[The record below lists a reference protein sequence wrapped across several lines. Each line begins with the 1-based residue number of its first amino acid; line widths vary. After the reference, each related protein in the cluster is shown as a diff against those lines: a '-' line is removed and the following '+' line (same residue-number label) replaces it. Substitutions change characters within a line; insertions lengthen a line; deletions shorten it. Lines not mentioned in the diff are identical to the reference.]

1 MTDDEEDEI
10 LHPRLMML
18 DDFDGEIEG
27 RLKFHKSLYQYRN
40 SESSSEDWTFRR
52 EEHGPLDPGFSSRM
66 QAYEDLDLAEVD
78 EDKEPHRFRIT
89 SKGKRF
95 ARGLG
100 NGLSKLRDGFDEQ
113 RDSLKD
119 IASRNMDR
127 TGSEIEQDEDVQE
140 AKEEPYQTDV

>member
-1 MTDDEEDEI
+1 
-10 LHPRLMML
+10 
-18 DDFDGEIEG
+18 
-27 RLKFHKSLYQYRN
+27 
-40 SESSSEDWTFRR
+40 
-52 EEHGPLDPGFSSRM
+52 M

-78 EDKEPHRFRIT
+78 EDEEPHRFRIT